1 MVTEFFHRS
10 AQVFPHRCSK
20 QLRSVSGVGP
30 PGDAARR
37 RGAGPTETDGDRGP
51 AGAGVGVPGWGP
63 AVGAGVGGGG
73 GTRSRV
79 RSREPCEPCEEH
91 GSSTG
96 GSIFPSTSMT
106 RLFQGGAVLQPLARR
121 LASWP
126 WSDDGW
132 GAIRWMQIAAVK

>member
-1 MVTEFFHRS
+1 M
-10 AQVFPHRCSK
+10 
-20 QLRSVSGVGP
+20 P
-30 PGDAARR
+30 PAEEVPDRR
-37 RGAGPTETDGDRGP
+37 RPTETDGDRGP
-51 AGAGVGVPGWGP
+51 AGAGFGVPGLGP
-63 AVGAGVGGGG
+63 ALGAGVGGGVETPAGERRDIHLRYHVITLLG
-73 GTRSRV
+73 GTKTRSRV